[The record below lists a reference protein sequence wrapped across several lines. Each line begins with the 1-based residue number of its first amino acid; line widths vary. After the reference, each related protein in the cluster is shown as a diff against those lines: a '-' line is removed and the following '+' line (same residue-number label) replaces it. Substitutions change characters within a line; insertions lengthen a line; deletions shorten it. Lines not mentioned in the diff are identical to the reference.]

1 MIPEV
6 EKTIFIKDGLNEDS
20 IGWKKAIYFDVG
32 MGSYRNIIVKL
43 TIPKDALLVLSKNIC
58 RASYAK
64 VEGIYLSNPYCDEP
78 PAALPI
84 TEAESWFKSPISK
97 FVYTVGQYVYPDF
110 FSTNAEVCAHGIHFF
125 RTYREAAYYN
135 FSYHSL

>member
-6 EKTIFIKDGLNEDS
+6 DKTIFIKDGLNEDS
-20 IGWKKAIYFDVG
+20 IGWKKATYFDVVI
-32 MGSYRNIIVKL
+32 MSYRNVIVKL
-43 TIPKDALLVLSKNIC
+43 TIPKDALLVLSKNKC

-64 VEGIYLSNPYCDEP
+64 VEGIYPSNRFCDEP

-84 TEAESWFKSPISK
+84 TEAESWYTFPFGK

-110 FSTNAEVCAHGIHFF
+110 FSPYAEVCAHGIHFF
-125 RTYREAAYYN
+125 RTYREAVYYN
-135 FSYHSL
+135 FS